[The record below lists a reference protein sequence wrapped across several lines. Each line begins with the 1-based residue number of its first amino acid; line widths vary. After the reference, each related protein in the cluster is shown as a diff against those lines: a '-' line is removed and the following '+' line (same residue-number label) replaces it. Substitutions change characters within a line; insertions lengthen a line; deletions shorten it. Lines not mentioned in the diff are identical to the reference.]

1 MWVLGVPTV
10 GFVVYWGLFARLSL
24 QTHYHLEG
32 NSIRVPYAK
41 FEFQLTLS
49 KFFTVKI
56 VIVGFGV
63 HVQKFHQLQ
72 HHQKNQ
78 PSNLI

>member
-1 MWVLGVPTV
+1 MD
-10 GFVVYWGLFARLSL
+10 FVVHWGLLARLSL

-32 NSIRVPYAK
+32 NLIRVTYAK
-41 FEFQLTLS
+41 FEFPLTLS
-49 KFFTVKI
+49 ELFTVKI

-63 HVQKFHQLQ
+63 HVQKFRQFQ